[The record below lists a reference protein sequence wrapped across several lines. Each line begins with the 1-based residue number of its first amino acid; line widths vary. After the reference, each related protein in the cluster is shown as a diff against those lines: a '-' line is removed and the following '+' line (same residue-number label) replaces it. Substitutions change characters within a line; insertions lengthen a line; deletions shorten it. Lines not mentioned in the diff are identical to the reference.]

1 VLWDA
6 NRQVRRYQ
14 YGGQV
19 MKSKHILLVEDDMG
33 MREVLRD
40 ILTDEGF
47 KITTAENGKIALNKL
62 DEYTFDLILTD
73 LKMPQMDG
81 MEFLE
86 YVEKNHPTTKVIVIT
101 AYGEKDN
108 YNQAK
113 YLGAFEFLSK
123 SIRVE
128 ELKKVINR
136 VISRKNET

>member
-1 VLWDA
+1 MAVDP
-6 NRQVRRYQ
+6 NIKIV
-14 YGGQV
+14 V
-19 MKSKHILLVEDDMG
+19 VDDSG
-33 MREVLRD
+33 TMR
-40 ILTDEGF
+40 IMF
-47 KITTAENGKIALNKL
+47 KQILNKAGFENL
-62 DEYTFDLILTD
+62 VMAVNGADALEKIKAEQPDLVISD
-73 LKMPQMDG
+73 WKMPQMDG

>member
-1 VLWDA
+1 
-6 NRQVRRYQ
+6 
-14 YGGQV
+14 
-19 MKSKHILLVEDDMG
+19 MESKRILLVEDDQG

-40 ILTDEGF
+40 ILEDEGF
-47 KITTAENGKIALNKL
+47 KITTAENGKFALKELENQS
-62 DEYTFDLILTD
+62 FDLILTD

-86 YVEKNHPTTKVIVIT
+86 IIEQNHPETKVIVIT
-101 AYGEKDN
+101 AYGGKDS

-128 ELKKVINR
+128 ELKKVIKGVINR
-136 VISRKNET
+136 ENET